1 MRRKDREIVEPA
13 RIDEVIAR
21 CDCCRLG
28 LVDAGRAYVVPMNF
42 GYRRENGQ
50 GVFYFH
56 CAREGR
62 KLDVLRQNPEAAFE
76 LDTAH
81 LLRTGERGCDCS
93 FAFESVMGEGTVQFV
108 EESTAKREALGVIM
122 RHMTGRADWTFDEA
136 MLRSVTVLRLC
147 AREMTCKRHE

>member
-1 MRRKDREIVEPA
+1 MRRKDREIVDPA
-13 RIDEVIAR
+13 RIDEVIAG
-21 CDCCRLG
+21 CDCFRLG
-28 LVDAGRAYVVPMNF
+28 LVDAGRAYVVPLNF
-42 GYRRENGQ
+42 GYQREEGQ

-56 CAREGR
+56 SAREGR
-62 KLDVLRQNPEAAFE
+62 KLDVLRRNPEVAFE

-136 MLRSVTVLRLC
+136 MLRSVTVLRLG